1 MTPQNLSIDN
11 ALHGVKELLRDRIS
25 PEIGDP
31 FAAQMARLSC
41 LLLNI
46 AANWVDDAA
55 EVRVNEN
62 AAIRLILAE
71 AAALVADD
79 LAGRL
84 TQGSRSAD
92 PGLKISVLDAENHR
106 LRLLLV
112 EAQAALE
119 ALANP
124 AARALDQRIWRFLE
138 ETEATRAPRE

>member
-41 LLLNI
+41 LMLNI

>member
-138 ETEATRAPRE
+138 DTEATRAPRE